1 MNLQIWHPQ
10 NTPDPELM
18 SCEQVAF
25 PSSNG
30 SSAGQALVCGD
41 GCPKAT
47 QANSVV
53 ACGHMYLDGGEEL
66 AVGAAR
72 DNYLTFFAQT
82 STGVCPVLGH
92 AADVTASASRHPC
105 FGLGLA
111 VLVQL
116 CTGCPGHTARTHG
129 CCCLCELG

>member
-1 MNLQIWHPQ
+1 M
-10 NTPDPELM
+10 
-18 SCEQVAF
+18 AF

-30 SSAGQALVCGD
+30 TSAGQAQVCGD

-66 AVGAAR
+66 VVGAAR

-82 STGVCPVLGH
+82 SSGVRPVLGH
-92 AADVTASASRHPC
+92 AAGVAAPAVRRRR
-105 FGLGLA
+105 LGAGAA
-111 VLVQL
+111 VLAE
-116 CTGCPGHTARTHG
+116 GCAVAALGMRQGPTAAAA
-129 CCCLCELG
+129 CEKLGGSLLHHQ